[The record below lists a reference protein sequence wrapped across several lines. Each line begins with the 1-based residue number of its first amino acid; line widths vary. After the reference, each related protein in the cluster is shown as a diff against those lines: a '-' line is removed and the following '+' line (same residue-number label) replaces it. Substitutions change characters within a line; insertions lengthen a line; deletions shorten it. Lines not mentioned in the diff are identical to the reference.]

1 MWAAAIRIELRILD
15 ARSLKAKRA
24 VLRPHVERL
33 RRMASLSVAEIGH
46 HDAWQ
51 RSVVGVAIVAPDRH
65 SLEAMI
71 EKVRRYVDI
80 QLDVELVEFRTS
92 YLEDPE

>member
-1 MWAAAIRIELRILD
+1 MWAVAIRLELRILD

-46 HDAWQ
+46 QDAWQ
-51 RSVVGVAIVAPDRH
+51 RSVLGVAIVAPDRH

-71 EKVRRYVDI
+71 AKVRSHVDA
-80 QLDVELVEFRTS
+80 QLDIELVEFSIS